1 MVSCKVIPSN
11 PPDLSI
17 EKAIEDQLNSL
28 DYFLSIIYKSEY
40 KEFSEEVAEKIER
53 GNTFE
58 SMAEYY
64 FISIDIENKNI
75 ENKPRNKIGQA
86 VFFYL
91 KAKNEANDKKFG
103 NAIKSLCRANYDI
116 GAADICNLDSY
127 KQFLADKNAKHS
139 SNRVAG
145 RSRHIKYQPA
155 IEKAIQL
162 LTERRPDGGW
172 KNRSSAAKTIAA
184 EMKEFITANRLSL
197 QPHCIEQTLV
207 TWMRKKEHVAAAYNS
222 SAEHINTES

>member
-1 MVSCKVIPSN
+1 VKGKATMVSCKVIPSN

-86 VFFYL
+86 VF
-91 KAKNEANDKKFG
+91 
-103 NAIKSLCRANYDI
+103 YDI